1 MISTKTHAILDYLA
15 GALLIIA
22 PYAFGFAN
30 GGAAQWV
37 PMILGAATIL
47 YSLTTRYEFSVAKVI
62 QYPTHL
68 VIDAVSGVFLL
79 ACPWLLGFA
88 DEIWLP
94 YVAVGIVEL
103 LVVSLSW
110 GKANETV

>member
-1 MISTKTHAILDYLA
+1 MIPPKTHAILDYLV
-15 GALLIIA
+15 GALLIVA
-22 PYAFGFAN
+22 PYVLGFAN

-47 YSLTTRYEFSVAKVI
+47 YSLATRYELSVAKVI
-62 QYPTHL
+62 PYPTHL

-79 ACPWLLGFA
+79 ASPWLLSFA
-88 DEIWLP
+88 DEIWWPHVL
-94 YVAVGIVEL
+94 VGMVEL

-110 GKANETV
+110 AKANEAA